1 MVLSLSDP
9 LTSLASLEYGDPN
22 QSSILAMNC
31 LMVQLLPDIPNVV
44 SSKDMRYE
52 FVFLIDRSG
61 SSFHFF
67 LFVLLNTVLMVA
79 G

>member
-67 LFVLLNTVLMVA
+67 YSSY
-79 G
+79 